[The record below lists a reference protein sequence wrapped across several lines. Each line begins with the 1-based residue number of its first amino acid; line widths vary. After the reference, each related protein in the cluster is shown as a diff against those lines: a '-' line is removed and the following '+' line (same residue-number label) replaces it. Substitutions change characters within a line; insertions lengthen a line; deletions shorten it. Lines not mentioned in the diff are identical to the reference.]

1 MRGHDLFHTAVAMTL
16 ILGGAAANYASLNFN
31 YPVGAAL
38 SPLVEVA
45 GVFYGIGVMHNHEK
59 YTNEK
64 WKPKEFF

>member
-1 MRGHDLFHTAVAMTL
+1 MTL

-64 WKPKEFF
+64 